1 MLWVLEPLLLS
12 YVLSARYSA
21 SRYRESSKLRL
32 YKGISYKLLCRVR
45 FIIPRSLS
53 LELSISCVFL
63 NSAMPFSK
71 ERGLFFFNF
80 LSYSFLLV

>member
-1 MLWVLEPLLLS
+1 VLWVLEPLLLS

-21 SRYRESSKLRL
+21 SGCRESSELCL
-32 YKGISYKLLCRVR
+32 YEGMSYKLLCRVR

-63 NSAMPFSK
+63 NSAMSFSK
-71 ERGLFFFNF
+71 ERGLFFFDF
-80 LSYSFLLV
+80 LSCPFSLV